1 MNNQITIREALNRED
16 TETFWKELHNCTKR
30 DTFPDPQD
38 EDRDYFLGEEYQAHI
53 QAVHDRP
60 ENRCRYLFFCRDGKE
75 IGFAMPVIFNT
86 EDGKCFIMEFCVYPE
101 FRGNGTGKS
110 CAKVLLDW
118 AKKHG
123 AAYAELNYSSDDRR
137 LRFWQSVGF
146 VQNGADQ
153 WGDPL
158 LLLPPKEELPFTV
171 EILSDPEDWQLQKL
185 QNGYR
190 AEIGEQA
197 LTEEQQGRLQE
208 AIRQGN
214 ITFFLAKRGY
224 RAVGMCSVTRCY
236 STFCCGDTGVFEDFY
251 TEPAF
256 RKKGVARKLA
266 QAAQAWCEE
275 KGIPSLTVC
284 CAPCDETMYQA
295 LGFGLRLGTTFAYMA
310 SN

>member
-1 MNNQITIREALNRED
+1 MNNQITIHEALTQQEV
-16 TETFWKELHNCTKR
+16 ELFWQELHNCTKR

-38 EDRDYFLGEEYQAHI
+38 RDRDYFLGEEYRAHI

-60 ENRCRYLFFCRDGKE
+60 ENRCRYLFFCREGIQ

-86 EDGKCFIMEFCVYPE
+86 EDGKCFILEFCVYPE
-101 FRGNGTGKS
+101 FRGNGTGKA

-118 AKKHG
+118 AKNHG
-123 AAYAELNYSSDDRR
+123 AAYAELNYSNDPRR

-146 VQNGADQ
+146 VQNGVDQ

-158 LLLPPKEELPFTV
+158 LLLPPEEALPFTV
-171 EILSDPEDWQLQKL
+171 ELLSDPEDWQLGKL

-208 AIRQGN
+208 AVRQGN
-214 ITFFLAKRGY
+214 ITFFLAKRGH
-224 RAVGMCSVTRCY
+224 RAVGMCSVTPCY

-256 RKKGVARKLA
+256 RKQGVARKLA